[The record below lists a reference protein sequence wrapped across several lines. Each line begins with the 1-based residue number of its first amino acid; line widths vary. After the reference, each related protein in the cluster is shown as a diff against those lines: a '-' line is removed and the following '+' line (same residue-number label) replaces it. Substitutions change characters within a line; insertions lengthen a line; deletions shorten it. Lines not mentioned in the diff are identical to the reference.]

1 MTYWQAPAIL
11 PTQCLSLPLH
21 PMEIQVT
28 KSVKALANSDNFTKQ
43 KLLKH
48 LRRCPAQMG
57 TSCQRGG
64 ASEEGGKTRWDWR
77 HQEHPG
83 ENISSWWF
91 QENYFEFKNIP
102 GRISC
107 WFSGRSLKSEEHP
120 FKKTLSLSLTFWR
133 ERLSETF
140 WFAFNFSFFLLLCSS
155 AFYQGWQDQWCGSQC
170 LYWVSAGGKNLD
182 KMFFFQKKTK
192 FESVMFP
199 PF

>member
-1 MTYWQAPAIL
+1 MSWVPKLFLLLQATPRGTFGYSTRQYSVSDHFYTARSVYLMVPIPQNCQVCLAYLALWRLPFCQTDTYNTEREKMTYWQAPPIL

-57 TSCQRGG
+57 TSSQRGG

-83 ENISSWWF
+83 ENIYS
-91 QENYFEFKNIP
+91 
-102 GRISC
+102 
-107 WFSGRSLKSEEHP
+107 
-120 FKKTLSLSLTFWR
+120 
-133 ERLSETF
+133 
-140 WFAFNFSFFLLLCSS
+140 
-155 AFYQGWQDQWCGSQC
+155 
-170 LYWVSAGGKNLD
+170 
-182 KMFFFQKKTK
+182 
-192 FESVMFP
+192 
-199 PF
+199 

>member
-1 MTYWQAPAIL
+1 MTYWQAPEIL

-48 LRRCPAQMG
+48 LRRCPVQMG
-57 TSCQRGG
+57 TSSQRGG

-120 FKKTLSLSLTFWR
+120 LKRPFHFLQLFGEKDYPKLFGLHSTSLS
-133 ERLSETF
+133 
-140 WFAFNFSFFLLLCSS
+140 
-155 AFYQGWQDQWCGSQC
+155 
-170 LYWVSAGGKNLD
+170 
-182 KMFFFQKKTK
+182 FFFSVHLLFTK
-192 FESVMFP
+192 VGKISDVAANVSIGYQPEVKI
-199 PF
+199 